1 MATQKSTQ
9 TTTVAGRDM
18 PLPLT
23 ITSLPEG
30 VRALLVGVDEETGQL
45 CARPI
50 ADGDSVLNIKRDLL
64 KHLNECPHTTEW
76 LEVLRDYCDGRL
88 KARADAKARGSFIT
102 PKPLMDWDMTSIIAA
117 REVNNG

>member
-9 TTTVAGRDM
+9 TTTEAGQDM

-30 VRALLVGVDEETGQL
+30 ARALLVGIDDETGQFR
-45 CARPI
+45 ARPI

-64 KHLNECPHTTEW
+64 KHLNEYPHTTEW

-88 KARADAKARGSFIT
+88 KARAEAKARGSFIT
-102 PKPLMDWDMTSIIAA
+102 PRPLMAWDMTSIIAA

>member
-1 MATQKSTQ
+1 MATKIIGQGTAVPS
-9 TTTVAGRDM
+9 
-18 PLPLT
+18 PLT
-23 ITSLPEG
+23 ITGLPEG
-30 VRALLVGVDEETGQL
+30 ARALLVGVDDETGQL

-50 ADGDSVLNIKRDLL
+50 ADGHSVLNIKRDLL

-88 KARADAKARGSFIT
+88 KARVDAKARGSFVT

-117 REVNNG
+117 REVSNG